1 MIKAEN
7 VRKVYAGE
15 VPFLAL
21 DNISFEIKDGEFVG
35 ICGKSGCGKS
45 TLLNLI
51 GGLDGITS
59 GTIEVQG
66 KNVGTMGDR
75 ELSAFRNRTVSFVFQ
90 AFYLDP
96 NLTVSEN
103 VAMPLLIAGV
113 KKKSARKKPL
123 PFWSGFHSKTRRAIS
138 PQNFRAEKCNAQQL
152 RGRLSPTP
160 P

>member
-75 ELSAFRNRTVSFVFQ
+75 GFPTSATGRFRSF
-90 AFYLDP
+90 
-96 NLTVSEN
+96 S
-103 VAMPLLIAGV
+103 
-113 KKKSARKKPL
+113 
-123 PFWSGFHSKTRRAIS
+123 
-138 PQNFRAEKCNAQQL
+138 
-152 RGRLSPTP
+152 RLFT
-160 P
+160 